1 MRTDATPAATTITTV
16 PLTELVPDWLISLDA
31 GNKSSATIKVY
42 SYGVNALLRWHER
55 EFPAA
60 PPVIDRKTVELWL
73 AELRREGK
81 APATPRLWFAA
92 MKLFTAWLADP
103 DVAELERDP
112 LARMKAPPAGN
123 PSVKSLAD
131 ADIEALLKA
140 CRGTTFADR
149 RDKAMIYMLA
159 STGMRAG
166 ELMALTVADVDVP
179 GRTMWLGQ
187 AATGLG
193 YQGAVKALSN
203 RAQAAGVE
211 GFHLHRFRHSFAS
224 RFKRKGGSDDELMSL
239 AGWTDPAMARLYA
252 ADTASE
258 RARATALLMNLDTFD

>member
-42 SYGVNALLRWHER
+42 AYGVNAFLRWHER

-81 APATPRLWFAA
+81 APATRRLWFAA

-123 PSVKSLAD
+123 PSVRSLAD
-131 ADIEALLKA
+131 SDIGAMLKA

-149 RDKAMIYMLA
+149 RDKAMIIMLA

-179 GRTMWLGQ
+179 GRTI
-187 AATGLG
+187 TI
-193 YQGAVKALSN
+193 
-203 RAQAAGVE
+203 
-211 GFHLHRFRHSFAS
+211 RHG
-224 RFKRKGGSDDELMSL
+224 KGD
-239 AGWTDPAMARLYA
+239 
-252 ADTASE
+252 
-258 RARATALLMNLDTFD
+258 

>member
-1 MRTDATPAATTITTV
+1 V
-16 PLTELVPDWLISLDA
+16 Q
-31 GNKSSATIKVY
+31 
-42 SYGVNALLRWHER
+42 
-55 EFPAA
+55 
-60 PPVIDRKTVELWL
+60 
-73 AELRREGK
+73 
-81 APATPRLWFAA
+81 
-92 MKLFTAWLADP
+92 
-103 DVAELERDP
+103 
-112 LARMKAPPAGN
+112 
-123 PSVKSLAD
+123 
-131 ADIEALLKA
+131 
-140 CRGTTFADR
+140 GTTFADR

-179 GRTMWLGQ
+179 GRTITIRHGKGDKERKVPLAAKTAEAVASYLRARRAHKLAQTEALWLGQ

>member
-1 MRTDATPAATTITTV
+1 
-16 PLTELVPDWLISLDA
+16 
-31 GNKSSATIKVY
+31 
-42 SYGVNALLRWHER
+42 
-55 EFPAA
+55 
-60 PPVIDRKTVELWL
+60 
-73 AELRREGK
+73 
-81 APATPRLWFAA
+81 

-179 GRTMWLGQ
+179 GRTITIRHGK
-187 AATGLG
+187 GG

-239 AGWTDPAMARLYA
+239 AGWD
-252 ADTASE
+252 
-258 RARATALLMNLDTFD
+258 